1 MFQHGEE
8 NLPKGEDGFPIL
20 DETIDLMDTW
30 GAMEKLVDV
39 GLVRAIGLS
48 NFNSKQVVNK
58 QNFQEFYVN
67 FKIKFI

>member
-30 GAMEKLVDV
+30 GAMEKLVDM

-58 QNFQEFYVN
+58 QNFSRILCKL
-67 FKIKFI
+67 KI